1 MCFCKR
7 LCHKYDRCFIWVYG
21 IQYANGGL
29 KFLMIL
35 ALQDFFKNY
44 YKLSPSESQFYITLI
59 WLPWSLKFIFGITA
73 DSIPIFGSRKK
84 NWIILWGAIQT
95 VLLAITAT
103 VYIESIQVFVALILI
118 VQVAGCFMDVIVD
131 SLMVMQARR
140 DP

>member
-1 MCFCKR
+1 
-7 LCHKYDRCFIWVYG
+7 
-21 IQYANGGL
+21 
-29 KFLMIL
+29 MIL

-44 YKLSPSESQFYITLI
+44 YKLSPSESQFYITLV